1 MLLLHGQ
8 RCIKQCQDIPLT
20 LRHHREFHDISAQ
33 GLHQAEIA
41 YDDVLIRCCGKVV
54 AGGNDLH
61 ANPVG
66 CRNDRF
72 HRLFPA
78 GEFHVNEVDETAVD
92 HGEDRLR
99 VGLCVD
105 LHHSAFHA
113 GTDREEHRN
122 IS

>member
-8 RCIKQCQDIPLT
+8 CGIKQCQHVPLT

-41 YDDVLIRCCGKVV
+41 YDDVLIRRCGKVV
-54 AGGNDLH
+54 AGSDDLH
-61 ANPVG
+61 TDPVG

-78 GEFHVNEVDETAVD
+78 GEFHVHEVNKTAVD
-92 HGEDRLR
+92 HGKDRLC
-99 VGLCVD
+99 VGLRID